1 MSRFVTLCLII
12 QHTAWR
18 LDEGNDVIRP
28 LKDFAPEMKNFFWG
42 GGQIGVHRMD
52 TYIDRFADLKFL
64 CITGLE
70 LRSVERKYP
79 TLLFNKL

>member
-28 LKDFAPEMKNFFWG
+28 LKDFAPKEFFWG
-42 GGQIGVHRMD
+42 AKLVSTMD
-52 TYIDRFADLKFL
+52 TYIDRFEDLKFL

-70 LRSVERKYP
+70 LRSV
-79 TLLFNKL
+79 